1 MNSSVYLE
9 TTIVS
14 YYCSRPNR
22 DIIISARQQL
32 TELWWDTQMK
42 NYNVFISDLVLE
54 ESAKGDTDAASKRLD
69 AISAFQI
76 LEIDE
81 ESAVLAKGLISKKAI
96 PAEFPEDALHIAV
109 AAINGMDF
117 ILTLNFAHINNAMNR
132 EKIMDIIDQFGLIC
146 PVICTPEELLGS

>member
-32 TELWWDTQMK
+32 TELWWYTQMK

-117 ILTLNFAHINNAMNR
+117 ILTWNFAHINNAMNR
-132 EKIMDIIDQFGLIC
+132 EKIMDVIDQFGLIC